1 MKNKGDWLL
10 LLAAFIGG
18 GGFISLKYLLDWGYN
33 PFQVIFGRFLMAS
46 LCMCLVYHK
55 EVGKITKREWK
66 VGSSLGALLAAMF
79 VLMTVGLQYTT
90 PSVNAFLVNIPAVI
104 VPFLC
109 WGIFRQKPSRA
120 CFFAA
125 GMTLVGVSCLSLTA
139 DFRID
144 LGAGLSLLS
153 AVAFS
158 LQMTLLG
165 NLTKGCDGVHIAVAE
180 NIVTLLVMAGIVT
193 LTGWDMP
200 QLTLP
205 AFGNF
210 FFLGA
215 FCTGLYFVL
224 QSIGQQITSAN
235 KAAII
240 ITSESI
246 FAAVFS
252 ALLYGE
258 RMSLRGYLGCALIF
272 AAIILAEQPLGR
284 LEQSAGHPQE
294 SKNRY

>member
-1 MKNKGDWLL
+1 MKNKGDWML

-18 GGFISLKYLLDWGYN
+18 GGFICLKYLLDWGYD

-46 LCMCLVYHK
+46 ICMCMVYHK
-55 EVGKITKREWK
+55 RLKKITKREWK
-66 VGSSLGALLAAMF
+66 VGGILGVLLAAMF
-79 VLMTVGLQYTT
+79 LLMTVGLQYTT

-104 VPFLC
+104 VPFIC
-109 WGIFRQKPSRA
+109 WGVFKQKPSRN
-120 CFFAA
+120 CFIAA
-125 GMTLVGVSCLSLTA
+125 AMTLVGVSCLSLTA

-144 LGAGLSLLS
+144 LGAGLSLLA

-158 LQMTLLG
+158 LQMAFLG
-165 NLTKGCDGVHIAVAE
+165 NITEGCDAVHIAVAE
-180 NIVTLLVMAGIVT
+180 NLFTLLVTTVIVT
-193 LTGWDMP
+193 FTGWDMP
-200 QLTLP
+200 PLTLP

-215 FCTGLYFVL
+215 FCTAAYFAL
-224 QSIGQQITSAN
+224 QSAGQQITSPN

-258 RMSLRGYLGCALIF
+258 RMSLRGYLGCIIIF
-272 AAIILAEQPLGR
+272 AAMALAEQPA
-284 LEQSAGHPQE
+284 EE
-294 SKNRY
+294 TK

>member
-1 MKNKGDWLL
+1 MKNKGDWML

-18 GGFISLKYLLDWGYN
+18 GGFISLKYLLDWGYD

-46 LCMCLVYHK
+46 LCMCMVYHK
-55 EVGKITKREWK
+55 RLKKITKREWK
-66 VGSSLGALLAAMF
+66 VGGSLGVLLAAMF
-79 VLMTVGLQYTT
+79 LLMTVGLQYTT

-104 VPFLC
+104 VPFIC
-109 WGIFRQKPSRA
+109 WGIFKQKPSRN
-120 CFFAA
+120 CFIAA
-125 GMTLVGVSCLSLTA
+125 AMTLIGVCGLSLTA
-139 DFRID
+139 ELRID
-144 LGAGLSLLS
+144 LGAGLSLLA

-158 LQMTLLG
+158 LQMAFLG
-165 NLTKGCDGVHIAVAE
+165 NLTKGCDSVHIAVAE
-180 NIVTLLVMAGIVT
+180 NLFTLLVMTVIVT
-193 LTGWDMP
+193 FTGWDMP
-200 QLTLP
+200 PLTLP

-215 FCTGLYFVL
+215 FCTAAYFAL
-224 QSIGQQITSAN
+224 QSAGQQITSPN

-258 RMSLRGYLGCALIF
+258 RMSLRGYLGCIIIF
-272 AAIILAEQPLGR
+272 AAMALAEQPAKEREKGVDK
-284 LEQSAGHPQE
+284 EDEIS
-294 SKNRY
+294 

>member
-1 MKNKGDWLL
+1 ML

-18 GGFISLKYLLDWGYN
+18 GGFICLKYLLDWGYD

-46 LCMCLVYHK
+46 ICMCMVYHK
-55 EVGKITKREWK
+55 RLKKITKREWK
-66 VGSSLGALLAAMF
+66 VGGILGVLLAAMF
-79 VLMTVGLQYTT
+79 LLMTVGLQYTT

-104 VPFLC
+104 VPFIC
-109 WGIFRQKPSRA
+109 WGVFKQKPSRN
-120 CFFAA
+120 CFIAA
-125 GMTLVGVSCLSLTA
+125 MMTLVGVSCLSLTA

-144 LGAGLSLLS
+144 LGAGLSLLA

-158 LQMTLLG
+158 LQMAFLG
-165 NLTKGCDGVHIAVAE
+165 NITDGCDAVHIAVAE
-180 NIVTLLVMAGIVT
+180 NLFTLLVTAVIVT
-193 LTGWDMP
+193 FTGWDMP
-200 QLTLP
+200 SLTLP

-215 FCTGLYFVL
+215 FCTAAYFAL
-224 QSIGQQITSAN
+224 QSAGQQITSPN

-258 RMSLRGYLGCALIF
+258 RMSLRGYLGCIIIF
-272 AAIILAEQPLGR
+272 AAMALAEQPAK
-284 LEQSAGHPQE
+284 EA
-294 SKNRY
+294 K

>member
-1 MKNKGDWLL
+1 ML

-18 GGFISLKYLLDWGYN
+18 GGFICLKYLLDWGYD

-46 LCMCLVYHK
+46 LCMCVVYHK
-55 EVGKITKREWK
+55 RLRKITKREWK
-66 VGSSLGALLAAMF
+66 VGGILGVLLAAMF
-79 VLMTVGLQYTT
+79 LLMTVGLQYTT

-104 VPFLC
+104 VPFIC
-109 WGIFRQKPSRA
+109 WGVFKQKPSRN
-120 CFFAA
+120 CFIAA

-139 DFRID
+139 DFRMD
-144 LGAGLSLLS
+144 LGAGLSLLA

-158 LQMTLLG
+158 LQMAFLG
-165 NLTKGCDGVHIAVAE
+165 NITEGCDAVHIAVAE
-180 NIVTLLVMAGIVT
+180 NLFTLLVTVVIVT
-193 LTGWDMP
+193 FTGWDMP
-200 QLTLP
+200 PLTLP

-215 FCTGLYFVL
+215 FCTAAYFAL
-224 QSIGQQITSAN
+224 QSAGQQITSPN

-258 RMSLRGYLGCALIF
+258 RMSLRGYLGCIIIF
-272 AAIILAEQPLGR
+272 AAMTLAEQPPK
-284 LEQSAGHPQE
+284 EA
-294 SKNRY
+294 K

>member
-1 MKNKGDWLL
+1 MKNKGDWML

-18 GGFISLKYLLDWGYN
+18 GGFICLKYLLDWGYD

-46 LCMCLVYHK
+46 ICMCMVYHK
-55 EVGKITKREWK
+55 RLKKITKREWK
-66 VGSSLGALLAAMF
+66 VGGILGVLLAAMF
-79 VLMTVGLQYTT
+79 LLMTVGLQYTT

-104 VPFLC
+104 VPFIC
-109 WGIFRQKPSRA
+109 WGVFKQKPSRN
-120 CFFAA
+120 CFIAA
-125 GMTLVGVSCLSLTA
+125 AMTLVGVSCLSLTA

-144 LGAGLSLLS
+144 LGAGLSLLA

-158 LQMTLLG
+158 LQMAFLG
-165 NLTKGCDGVHIAVAE
+165 NITEGCDAVHIAVAE
-180 NIVTLLVMAGIVT
+180 NLFTLLVTTVIVT
-193 LTGWDMP
+193 FTGWDMP
-200 QLTLP
+200 PLTLP

-215 FCTGLYFVL
+215 FCTAAYFAL
-224 QSIGQQITSAN
+224 QSAGQQITSPN

-258 RMSLRGYLGCALIF
+258 RMSLRGYWGCIIIF
-272 AAIILAEQPLGR
+272 AAMALAEQPAK
-284 LEQSAGHPQE
+284 ET
-294 SKNRY
+294 K

>member
-1 MKNKGDWLL
+1 ML

-18 GGFISLKYLLDWGYN
+18 GGFICLKYLLDWGYD

-46 LCMCLVYHK
+46 ICMSMVYHK
-55 EVGKITKREWK
+55 RLKKITKREWK
-66 VGSSLGALLAAMF
+66 VGGILGVLLAAMF
-79 VLMTVGLQYTT
+79 LLMTVGLQYTT

-104 VPFLC
+104 VPFIC
-109 WGIFRQKPSRA
+109 WGVFKQKPSRN
-120 CFFAA
+120 CFIAA
-125 GMTLVGVSCLSLTA
+125 VMTLVGVSCLSLTA

-144 LGAGLSLLS
+144 FGAGLSLLA

-158 LQMTLLG
+158 LQMAFLG
-165 NLTKGCDGVHIAVAE
+165 NITEGCDAVHIAVAE
-180 NIVTLLVMAGIVT
+180 NLFTLLVTAVIVT
-193 LTGWDMP
+193 FTGWDMP
-200 QLTLP
+200 PLTLP

-215 FCTGLYFVL
+215 FCTAAYFAL
-224 QSIGQQITSAN
+224 QSAGQQITSPN

-258 RMSLRGYLGCALIF
+258 RMSLRGYLGCIIIF
-272 AAIILAEQPLGR
+272 AAMALAEQPAKEG
-284 LEQSAGHPQE
+284 
-294 SKNRY
+294 K

>member
-1 MKNKGDWLL
+1 ML

-18 GGFISLKYLLDWGYN
+18 GGFICLKYLLDWGYD

-46 LCMCLVYHK
+46 LCMCIVYHK
-55 EVGKITKREWK
+55 RLKKITKREWK
-66 VGSSLGALLAAMF
+66 VGGILGVLLAAMF
-79 VLMTVGLQYTT
+79 LLMTVGLQYTT

-104 VPFLC
+104 VPFIC
-109 WGIFRQKPSRA
+109 WGVFKQKPSRN
-120 CFFAA
+120 CFIAA

-139 DFRID
+139 DFHMD
-144 LGAGLSLLS
+144 LGAGLSLLA

-158 LQMTLLG
+158 LQMAFLG
-165 NLTKGCDGVHIAVAE
+165 NITEGCDAVHIAVAE
-180 NIVTLLVMAGIVT
+180 NLFTLLVTAVIVT
-193 LTGWDMP
+193 FTGWDMP
-200 QLTLP
+200 PLTLP

-215 FCTGLYFVL
+215 FCTAAYFAL
-224 QSIGQQITSAN
+224 QSAGQQITSPN

-246 FAAVFS
+246 FAAIFS

-258 RMSLRGYLGCALIF
+258 RMSLRGYLGCIIIF
-272 AAIILAEQPLGR
+272 AAMALAEQPPK
-284 LEQSAGHPQE
+284 ET
-294 SKNRY
+294 K

>member
-1 MKNKGDWLL
+1 ML

-18 GGFISLKYLLDWGYN
+18 GGFICLKYLLDWGYD

-46 LCMCLVYHK
+46 LCMCVVYHK
-55 EVGKITKREWK
+55 RLRKITKREWK
-66 VGSSLGALLAAMF
+66 VGGILGVLLAAMF
-79 VLMTVGLQYTT
+79 LLMTVGLQYTT

-104 VPFLC
+104 VPFIC
-109 WGIFRQKPSRA
+109 WGVFKQKPSRN
-120 CFFAA
+120 CFIAA

-139 DFRID
+139 DFRMD
-144 LGAGLSLLS
+144 LGAGLSLLA

-158 LQMTLLG
+158 LQMAFLG
-165 NLTKGCDGVHIAVAE
+165 NITEGCDAVHIAVAE
-180 NIVTLLVMAGIVT
+180 NLFTLLVTVVIVT
-193 LTGWDMP
+193 FTGWDMP
-200 QLTLP
+200 PLTLP

-215 FCTGLYFVL
+215 FCTAAYFAL
-224 QSIGQQITSAN
+224 QSAGQQITSPN

-246 FAAVFS
+246 FAAIFS

-258 RMSLRGYLGCALIF
+258 RMSLRGYLGCIIIF
-272 AAIILAEQPLGR
+272 AAMTLAEQPPK
-284 LEQSAGHPQE
+284 EA
-294 SKNRY
+294 K

>member
-1 MKNKGDWLL
+1 MKNKGDWML

-18 GGFISLKYLLDWGYN
+18 GGFISLKYLLDWGYD

-46 LCMCLVYHK
+46 LCMCIVYHK
-55 EVGKITKREWK
+55 RLKKITKREWK
-66 VGSSLGALLAAMF
+66 VGGSLGALLAAMF
-79 VLMTVGLQYTT
+79 LLMTVGLQYTT

-104 VPFLC
+104 VPFIC
-109 WGIFRQKPSRA
+109 WGVFKQKPSRN
-120 CFFAA
+120 CFLAA
-125 GMTLVGVSCLSLTA
+125 GMTLVGVCCLSLTA
-139 DFRID
+139 EFRMD
-144 LGAGLSLLS
+144 LGAGLSLLA

-158 LQMTLLG
+158 LQMAFLG
-165 NLTKGCDGVHIAVAE
+165 NLTEGCDAVHIAVAE
-180 NIVTLLVMAGIVT
+180 NLFTLLVMAAIVT
-193 LTGWDMP
+193 ITGWDMP
-200 QLTLP
+200 PLTFP

-215 FCTGLYFVL
+215 FCTAAYFAL
-224 QSIGQQITSAN
+224 QSAGQQITSPN

-258 RMSLRGYLGCALIF
+258 RMSLRGYLGCIIIF
-272 AAIILAEQPLGR
+272 AAMTLAEQPAKEREKGVDKGDKI
-284 LEQSAGHPQE
+284 S
-294 SKNRY
+294 